1 MAVRTSAVMS
11 LSVSRVARGGGSA
24 LDRDLSCSRRAAP
37 RARCSSGG
45 SCSSPPVRQRFVS
58 DGMRRGE
65 DVERTQKRSNRRGPR
80 HGGHQDVVL
89 QTDAQ
94 FGRSID
100 DGQIFVKNREVE
112 LRYLIF
118 SRHWLKFSLVEGTGG
133 VAAWEF
139 GGVLNSRF

>member
-1 MAVRTSAVMS
+1 
-11 LSVSRVARGGGSA
+11 
-24 LDRDLSCSRRAAP
+24 
-37 RARCSSGG
+37 
-45 SCSSPPVRQRFVS
+45 
-58 DGMRRGE
+58 MRRGE

-118 SRHWLKFSLVEGTGG
+118 SRHWLKFSLVRTRTTLLLLMVTRGMNPTT
-133 VAAWEF
+133 ALA
-139 GGVLNSRF
+139 

>member
-1 MAVRTSAVMS
+1 
-11 LSVSRVARGGGSA
+11 
-24 LDRDLSCSRRAAP
+24 
-37 RARCSSGG
+37 
-45 SCSSPPVRQRFVS
+45 
-58 DGMRRGE
+58 MRRGE

-118 SRHWLKFSLVEGTGG
+118 SRHWLKFSLLARGPSAPPVVEVGLVWPFSAVPGPI
-133 VAAWEF
+133 
-139 GGVLNSRF
+139 

>member
-1 MAVRTSAVMS
+1 
-11 LSVSRVARGGGSA
+11 
-24 LDRDLSCSRRAAP
+24 
-37 RARCSSGG
+37 
-45 SCSSPPVRQRFVS
+45 
-58 DGMRRGE
+58 MRRGE

-118 SRHWLKFSLVEGTGG
+118 SRHWLKFSLH
-133 VAAWEF
+133 VACGCLGLTWGRCLAGRW
-139 GGVLNSRF
+139 GRV